1 MGIVMEKGTARR
13 GELFRAGFRCGAPI
27 MLGYAPVSFAFA
39 VTAVAGGL
47 PWPVALLI
55 SLSNFT
61 SAGQV
66 AGANLMMTGAPL
78 PEIGVTVFIINIRYF
93 LMSLSLSQ
101 KLQSMPVMKRLLAAN
116 GVTDEIFFLAMQ
128 QKGQLS
134 GWFFAGLA
142 AGPYLGW
149 TAGTLLG
156 GLAGAVLPAAL
167 SSALGIALYGMF
179 IAIVIP
185 PAKKS
190 HPVALVTAGAVLLAC
205 LFRYMPGLKLLPS
218 GWALILCA
226 VAAAAAGAF
235 FFPVGEETDGAEPA
249 EGGRTV

>member
-1 MGIVMEKGTARR
+1 MSQESSRR
-13 GELFRAGFRCGAPI
+13 QRFWAGFRCGAPV

-39 VTAVAGGL
+39 VSAVSAGL

-55 SLSNFT
+55 SMSNFT

-66 AGANLMMTGAPL
+66 AGANLMAVNAPL
-78 PEIGVTVFIINIRYF
+78 PEIGLTVFIINIRYF

-101 KLQSMPVMKRLLAAN
+101 KISALPLGKRLLIAN

-128 QKGQLS
+128 QPGQVS
-134 GWFFAGLA
+134 GWFFTGLS

-149 TAGTLLG
+149 VGGTLLG
-156 GLAGAVLPAAL
+156 GLAGAVLPHAL
-167 SSALGIALYGMF
+167 SSALGIALYAMF

-190 HPVALVTAGAVLLAC
+190 RAVALVVAGSVLLSC
-205 LFRYMPGLKLLPS
+205 LFRYLPGLRLVPS

-226 VAAAAAGAF
+226 VAASAAGAVL
-235 FFPVGEETDGAEPA
+235 FPVGEET
-249 EGGRTV
+249 EGGQAA